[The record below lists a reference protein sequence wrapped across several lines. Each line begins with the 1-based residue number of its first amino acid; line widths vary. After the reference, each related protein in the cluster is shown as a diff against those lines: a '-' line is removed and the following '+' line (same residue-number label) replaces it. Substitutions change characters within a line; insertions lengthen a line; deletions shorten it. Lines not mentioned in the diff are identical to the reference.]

1 MKLNHMLY
9 HHHHDN
15 KKKNKINQLEYT
27 SHIHLYTAHTFIS
40 GQMMKTFI
48 TRKQNKKQKTSEKK
62 VAAVYGGYIS
72 SFVILVS
79 FFLAFHFYFRLFFFF
94 WILWLAH
101 SSPRLL
107 LLSLSPSQSS
117 SFFYSLLSFVHLSSV
132 FIFPVFSVWFSH
144 CRSIFFIIV
153 AVVVGQNF
161 MSLWTSQW
169 DINKRKKQQQQQ

>member
-79 FFLAFHFYFRLFFFF
+79 FFFLHFTFIFVYFFSFGFCGLPIAVLGCCCRCRCRCRRRSRRRFF
-94 WILWLAH
+94 I
-101 SSPRLL
+101 PCC
-107 LLSLSPSQSS
+107 
-117 SFFYSLLSFVHLSSV
+117 HLSTCRQFS
-132 FIFPVFSVWFSH
+132 FFPVFSVWFSQ

-153 AVVVGQNF
+153 AVVVG
-161 MSLWTSQW
+161 
-169 DINKRKKQQQQQ
+169 